1 MTKPYRSHD
10 EATAEMLRN
19 DPAFAAV
26 YLDYIIEVGDQAD
39 LLVALRHIVN
49 AFGVQQV
56 AADADLNPKT
66 LYRTLS
72 AEGNPELRSLTR
84 MLAAVG
90 LRLSVQPIVKK
101 PRRTRSP
108 RSPSATAR

>member
-1 MTKPYRSHD
+1 MTKPWRSHD

-19 DPAFAAV
+19 DPAFAAL
-26 YLDYIIEVGDQAD
+26 YLEHVLADGDQED
-39 LLVALRHIVN
+39 VLGALRHIVN

-56 AADADLNPKT
+56 AADAELNAKT

-72 AEGNPELRSLTR
+72 AAGNPELRSLTR
-84 MLAAVG
+84 VLAAVG
-90 LRLSVQPIVKK
+90 LRLSVQPLVKTR
-101 PRRTRSP
+101 RRTRSS